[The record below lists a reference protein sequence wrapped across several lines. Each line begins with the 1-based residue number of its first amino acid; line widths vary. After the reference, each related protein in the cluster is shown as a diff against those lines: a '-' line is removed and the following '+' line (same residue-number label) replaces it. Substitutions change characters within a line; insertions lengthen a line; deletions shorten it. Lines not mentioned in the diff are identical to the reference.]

1 MIARRMRFALPGAAL
16 LLALPTAGMHAAD
29 TLAPEVYRDDAVSI
43 HAGLAG
49 DSRRIVQFG
58 DVLTLV
64 IRVTYD
70 PGIVALLD
78 AEGEEFAVKWADPA
92 AIAAAGWQLER
103 GSVPGS
109 DLKRLQATQS
119 FQVLG
124 CPGEQ
129 MTCPGE
135 RTYAL
140 PTFTLEYR
148 QLDAADAGTVAKTV
162 VFQPWPETVAV
173 ATSIALDEEDQLYP
187 FTRYF
192 PTGGYPDPLTV
203 ADSTRASVV
212 TAGIAL
218 LTLMGGLFMWPFG
231 ARDKKASAAVAPRW
245 HTLLAELRNDNME
258 EEARFLDSLRRC
270 VVWYCNDELH
280 IDPFVWLD
288 LAERADEAGDEV
300 EDDKAYAELRS
311 LFVDLLHNPVGRGAE
326 LRTRLE
332 EITGNFAGA

>member
-1 MIARRMRFALPGAAL
+1 LIARRLRCAL
-16 LLALPTAGMHAAD
+16 LGTAVMLALPIAGTHAAD
-29 TLAPEVYRDDAVSI
+29 TLAPEVFRDEAISI

-49 DSRRIVQFG
+49 DSRRSVQLG

-64 IRVTYD
+64 ISVTYD
-70 PGIVALLD
+70 PDGVALLA
-78 AEGEEFAVKWADPA
+78 AEGEEFAVEWADPA
-92 AIAAAGWQLER
+92 AIAAADWQLKR

-109 DLKRLQATQS
+109 DREQLQATLS

-124 CPGEQ
+124 CPDEQ

-140 PTFTLEYR
+140 PTFSLEYR
-148 QLDAADAGTVAKTV
+148 QLRVADAATAARTV
-162 VFQPWPETVAV
+162 VFRPWPETLAV
-173 ATSIALDEEDQLYP
+173 ATSIAMDEEDQLYP

-203 ADSTRASVV
+203 ADNTRASVL

-231 ARDKKASAAVAPRW
+231 SRDKKASAAAAPRW
-245 HTLLAELRNDNME
+245 QTLLAELRNDNGE
-258 EEARFLDSLRRC
+258 DEARFLDSLRRC
-270 VVWYCNDELH
+270 VVWYCNDELR

-300 EDDKAYAELRS
+300 EDDKAYTELRS

>member
-1 MIARRMRFALPGAAL
+1 MIARRLRYALVAAAAM
-16 LLALPTAGMHAAD
+16 LALPKSGTLAAD
-29 TLAPEVYRDDAVSI
+29 TLSPEVYRDAAISI

-58 DVLTLV
+58 DVLTLA
-64 IRVTYD
+64 ISVTYD
-70 PGIVALLD
+70 PDVVVLLATD
-78 AEGEEFAVKWADPA
+78 GEELAVEWPDPA
-92 AIAAAGWQLER
+92 AIAEASWQLER
-103 GSVPGS
+103 GAVSES
-109 DLKRLQATQS
+109 DLEQLQAALS

-124 CPGEQ
+124 CPDEQ

-148 QLDAADAGTVAKTV
+148 QLDAADAATAAMTV
-162 VFQPWPETVAV
+162 VFRPWPETVAV
-173 ATSIALDEEDQLYP
+173 ATSIAMDEEDQLYP

-203 ADSTRASVV
+203 ADSTRASAL

-231 ARDKKASAAVAPRW
+231 ARDKKASAAATPRW
-245 HTLLAELRNDNME
+245 QTLLAELRNDNLE

-311 LFVDLLHNPVGRGAE
+311 LFVDLLHNPVGRCAE

-332 EITGNFAGA
+332 EITGNSAGA